1 MKIIADENMPY
12 VDALFGYLGKIEY
25 VNGRTLTPKQVED
38 ADVLLVRSVTK
49 VNAALINNAHKLK
62 FVGSATIGTDHVDLE
77 YLSTR
82 NIYFTNAPGCNATAV
97 GEYAFIAMLEL
108 AQRFG
113 ESLAGKV
120 VGIVGAGNTGT
131 AAAKCMQAYGLKVL
145 LCDPIKALQGDTR
158 EFVSLDTII
167 EQADIISL
175 HVPITKEGEHKTWYL
190 FDETRLNKLK
200 PNTWLLNCCRGEVID
215 NRALIKFKQ
224 QRDDVKLVLDV
235 WEGEPNPMAELVAL
249 AEFAT
254 PHIAGYSLEGKARGT
269 FMLYQKWCELLD
281 FPVKKSLESLLPA
294 FQFNQI
300 VSQGDLT
307 EGQLLK
313 LSRLV
318 YDLRD
323 DDFNFRGCFS
333 TATGFDLMRKNH
345 TYRREYSAI
354 SLTQSVDYLSAGS
367 INPSMLNALGFN

>member
-62 FVGSATIGTDHVDLE
+62 FVGSATIGTDHVDVE

-190 FDETRLNKLK
+190 FDEARLNKLK

-215 NRALIKFKQ
+215 NRALIKFKL

>member
-62 FVGSATIGTDHVDLE
+62 FVGSATIGTDHVDVE

-190 FDETRLNKLK
+190 FDEARLNKLK

-281 FPVKKSLESLLPA
+281 FPIKKSLESLLPA